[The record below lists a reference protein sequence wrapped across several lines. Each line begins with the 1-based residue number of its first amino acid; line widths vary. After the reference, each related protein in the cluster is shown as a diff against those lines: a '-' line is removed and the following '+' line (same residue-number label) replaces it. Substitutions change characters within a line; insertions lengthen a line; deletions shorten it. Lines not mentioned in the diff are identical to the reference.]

1 MRSPR
6 VVTPTTIMLEPMT
19 LQPINPV
26 RRALDGPHVAVP
38 ASRSIA
44 NRELLL
50 SAIAAGIS
58 DIDLGPHDP
67 GDDVRAMCGALTALG
82 YDVRDD
88 GVGHVRVAGSPAPP
102 RARGVVDA
110 QMSGTVSRFV
120 TALAALGG
128 EPVRIDGAERLRERP
143 IGPLARALRD
153 LGATV
158 EGEHLPLL
166 VRGPVTGGA
175 VVVAG
180 NESSQFASALLL
192 SAPRMRDGLDL
203 RLAGTSVNAPF
214 IELTA
219 ASLRA
224 RGVRVERPSVDRF
237 VVAPQRVRARSMRV
251 AGDVITA
258 TYPAAAAA
266 ILGGELTIDNV
277 DARVVTGGQGD
288 ARYFDVLEQ
297 MGCSVQR
304 SAGGVTVHR
313 VGALTAVRADLR
325 DFSDSFPSLAVVA
338 ALALG
343 STEISGIGY
352 TRRHESDRIAAVAAG
367 LRALGAGADELADGL
382 LIHPAPLLH
391 GGTVS
396 AAGDHRIAMAFAVLG
411 LQVPGVVI
419 DGAECVAKTFPEFF
433 EVLARLTR

>member
-1 MRSPR
+1 
-6 VVTPTTIMLEPMT
+6 
-19 LQPINPV
+19 
-26 RRALDGPHVAVP
+26 
-38 ASRSIA
+38 
-44 NRELLL
+44 
-50 SAIAAGIS
+50 
-58 DIDLGPHDP
+58 
-67 GDDVRAMCGALTALG
+67 
-82 YDVRDD
+82 
-88 GVGHVRVAGSPAPP
+88 
-102 RARGVVDA
+102 
-110 QMSGTVSRFV
+110 MSGTVSRFV

-214 IELTA
+214 IELTV

-224 RGVRVERPSVDRF
+224 RGVRVERPSADRF
-237 VVAPQRVRARSMRV
+237 VVGPQRVRARSMRV

-266 ILGGELTIDNV
+266 ILSGALTIDNV

-288 ARYFDVLEQ
+288 ARFFDVLEQ
-297 MGCSVQR
+297 MGCAVRR
-304 SAGGVTVHR
+304 SAGGGVTVRR
-313 VGALTAVRADLR
+313 VGALTGVRADLR
-325 DFSDSFPSLAVVA
+325 DFSDSFPTLAVVA
-338 ALALG
+338 AAALG
-343 STEISGIGY
+343 PTEISGIGY
-352 TRRHESDRIAAVAAG
+352 TRRHESDRIASVAAG

-382 LIHPAPLLH
+382 LIHPVPHLH
-391 GGTVS
+391 GGTVN

-433 EVLARLTR
+433 EMLARLTR